1 MKNSLHFLLVAAF
14 CLFGFA
20 SCKKEGH
27 GENKS
32 VTLNVTVNAGDTYKL
47 DLSPYGDE
55 DDIASIAKQA
65 TDYNISAI
73 STDVYSRKYVYTF
86 SRAGGSKAAATGTD
100 QVVLKIN
107 EPEGRCRNHDET
119 NITINFTVN

>member
-1 MKNSLHFLLVAAF
+1 MKNGLQFLVLAAF

-55 DDIASIAKQA
+55 DDVASIAKQA
-65 TDYNISAI
+65 ADYNISAI
-73 STDVYSRKYVYTF
+73 NTDTYTWSVPVAAALLPPALENVYTYF
-86 SRAGGSKAAATGTD
+86 
-100 QVVLKIN
+100 LL
-107 EPEGRCRNHDET
+107 
-119 NITINFTVN
+119 